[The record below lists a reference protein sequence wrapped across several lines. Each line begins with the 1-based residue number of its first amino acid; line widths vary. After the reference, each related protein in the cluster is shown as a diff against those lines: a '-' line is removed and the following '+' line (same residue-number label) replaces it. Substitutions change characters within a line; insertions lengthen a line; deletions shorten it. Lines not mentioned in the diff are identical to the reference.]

1 MDANQINATA
11 LDLLAAADSLDAD
24 AALVEAGEQEPAE
37 VYAGYE
43 RVLELRKAL
52 LALEITAKP
61 AGYTALLTLAGNAL
75 NRADDAHKAKTGEY
89 VPFYA

>member
-24 AALVEAGEQEPAE
+24 AALVEAGKQEPAE

-43 RVLELRKAL
+43 NVIELRAEL
-52 LALEITAKP
+52 LKLEITAKP
-61 AGYTALLTLAGNAL
+61 AGYSALLTIAGNAL
-75 NRADDAHKAKTGEY
+75 NRADDAHRAATGEY
-89 VPFYA
+89 VPINA

>member
-24 AALVEAGEQEPAE
+24 AALVEVGDQAAGE

-43 RVLELRKAL
+43 NVIELRAAL
-52 LALEITAKP
+52 IALDIKAKP
-61 AGYTALLTLAGNAL
+61 AGFLALLRIAGDAL
-75 NRADDAHKAKTGEY
+75 NRADDAHRAATGEY
-89 VPFYA
+89 VPINA